1 MDSLCAGDSKAT
13 TIKSAKTLG
22 IWMDNYLNFKIDVN
36 NMCKAAIVL
45 PSDECVTYKEILR
58 SESNTKVETYYNH
71 HWTDR
76 LLYS

>member
-22 IWMDNYLNFKIDVN
+22 TWMDNNLNFKINVN
-36 NMCKAAIVL
+36 NMCKAATVL

-58 SESNTKVETYYNH
+58 
-71 HWTDR
+71 
-76 LLYS
+76 

>member
-22 IWMDNYLNFKIDVN
+22 TWMDNNLNFKIDVN
-36 NMCKAAIVL
+36 NMCKAATVL

-58 SESNTKVETYYNH
+58 
-71 HWTDR
+71 
-76 LLYS
+76 